1 MGKQRKTSSIVWKI
15 NAYMQRGR
23 LGGMLFRDVF
33 LLAAGFLGW
42 CAAMESRYGALQ
54 ADRVRLWQYE
64 ESIGWWE
71 RLTSCSYSFMQ
82 EGQES
87 INAVVDVGTY
97 FRYAL
102 PVLAAVFGLQ
112 ILGWTLDWMKN
123 NRRLRNYMRPID
135 EAAMAAE
142 RISALGIDERR
153 IQNLEEAIDQIN
165 FSEAAVNIGDKDL
178 MGLENAINNLLK
190 RLQASYREQTR
201 FVDDASHELRTPIAV
216 IQGYASMLERW
227 GMNDRNTLEESVH
240 AIREEADHMKTLVDQ
255 LLFLARGD
263 RGRQQFSLELVDV
276 SEMVKEIREESE
288 MIDETHRYVL
298 QAEAGIRAYGDA
310 AMLKQAVRILMENA
324 AKYTPAGGAIA
335 LKLEQAADGKM
346 LGICVQDEGIGME
359 AEEAA
364 HMFERFFRGEEARG
378 STKGS
383 GLGLSIAKWIV
394 DRHGGRI
401 EVLSYKGVGTRM
413 TIVIPWHR
421 SAVQQGKYE

>member
-240 AIREEADHMKTLVDQ
+240 AIREEADH
-255 LLFLARGD
+255 
-263 RGRQQFSLELVDV
+263 
-276 SEMVKEIREESE
+276 I
-288 MIDETHRYVL
+288 
-298 QAEAGIRAYGDA
+298 
-310 AMLKQAVRILMENA
+310 
-324 AKYTPAGGAIA
+324 
-335 LKLEQAADGKM
+335 
-346 LGICVQDEGIGME
+346 
-359 AEEAA
+359 
-364 HMFERFFRGEEARG
+364 
-378 STKGS
+378 
-383 GLGLSIAKWIV
+383 
-394 DRHGGRI
+394 
-401 EVLSYKGVGTRM
+401 
-413 TIVIPWHR
+413 
-421 SAVQQGKYE
+421 

>member
-1 MGKQRKTSSIVWKI
+1 MGRQRKTSSIVWRI
-15 NAYMQRGR
+15 NAYIQRASLNGI
-23 LGGMLFRDVF
+23 LFRDIF
-33 LLAAGFLGW
+33 LFAAGFIGW

-54 ADRVRLWQYE
+54 AERQRLWQYDD
-64 ESIGWWE
+64 SVNLWKRLIG
-71 RLTSCSYSFMQ
+71 CSYSFALD
-82 EGQES
+82 GQTV
-87 INAVVDVGTY
+87 NAVVDVGT
-97 FRYAL
+97 FFQYAL
-102 PVLAAVFGLQ
+102 PVLAM
-112 ILGWTLDWMKN
+112 ILGWQLLGWTFDWMKN

-142 RISALGIDERR
+142 RISAQGIDERR
-153 IQNLEEAIDQIN
+153 IQDLEEAIDQIN
-165 FSEAAVNIGDKDL
+165 LSEASVHIGDKDL

-227 GMNDRNTLEESVH
+227 GMNDRNTLEESIH

-263 RGRQQFSLELVDV
+263 RGRQQFSLAPVEI
-276 SEMVKEIREESE
+276 SEMMKEIREESE
-288 MIDETHRYVL
+288 MIDESHRYIL
-298 QAEAGIRAYGDA
+298 HAESGIRAYADA
-310 AMLKQAVRILMENA
+310 AMLKQAVRILTENA
-324 AKYTPAGGAIA
+324 VKYTPAGGAIT
-335 LKLEQAADGKM
+335 LRLEPGPDGKM

-413 TIVIPWHR
+413 TIRIPWHQ
-421 SAVQQGKYE
+421 SAVH